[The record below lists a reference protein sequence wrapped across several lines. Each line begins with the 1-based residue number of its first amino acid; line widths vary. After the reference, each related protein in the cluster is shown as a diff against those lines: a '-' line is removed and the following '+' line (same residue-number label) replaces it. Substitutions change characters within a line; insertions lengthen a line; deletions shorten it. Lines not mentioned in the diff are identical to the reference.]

1 METSEPFKVHL
12 STKAKAKISED
23 IYVKKSPIHGDGLFA
38 KNDIEKDTTIHYT
51 HIKHIKYGLINL
63 IPNCEYNHSKD
74 NENCKIV
81 TYDNRKS
88 LVAIKD
94 ILKDEEIFV
103 DYTKDF
109 ELEQPH
115 SKWSK

>member
-1 METSEPFKVHL
+1 MV
-12 STKAKAKISED
+12 
-23 IYVKKSPIHGDGLFA
+23 PI
-38 KNDIEKDTTIHYT
+38 
-51 HIKHIKYGLINL
+51 
-63 IPNCEYNHSKD
+63 
-74 NENCKIV
+74 KIV

>member
-1 METSEPFKVHL
+1 MSKLVKVCVET
-12 STKAKAKISED
+12 TAKAKAKMSED
-23 IYVKKSPIHGDGLFA
+23 THVKKSPIHGNGLFA

-51 HIKHIKYGLINL
+51 HIKHIKYDWINL

-94 ILKDEEIFV
+94 ILKNEEIFV

-115 SKWSK
+115 SEWKK